1 MTSVILHRPANS
13 TEQSSA
19 TNKRDM
25 IYHVAYVTYTLKK
38 GVTTKIW
45 LEMPVSASTAFDF
58 IGYLVIKELNAW

>member
-38 GVTTKIW
+38 GVTTKI
-45 LEMPVSASTAFDF
+45 
-58 IGYLVIKELNAW
+58 